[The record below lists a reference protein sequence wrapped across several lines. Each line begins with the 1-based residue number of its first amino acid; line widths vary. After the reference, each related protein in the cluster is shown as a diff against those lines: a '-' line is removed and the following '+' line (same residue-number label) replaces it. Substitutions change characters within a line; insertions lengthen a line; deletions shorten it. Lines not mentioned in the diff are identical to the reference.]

1 MVDTEI
7 KRDVTDDSD
16 TEKENIS
23 DAGSYDSAANNYEDV
38 ARISLCFALN
48 IERYLTRC
56 YDLFLHR
63 KSEIIEENI
72 DLTEA
77 CKMTLRGSINRY
89 KSSEYQSVFLTFAHV
104 ENRIDRLEAMLLK
117 ILLHKANVLSHSEF
131 LRASALYILAAY
143 DLKAMAGFNEAPEIV
158 VDAIAEAI
166 ASTQQRQYLILWI
179 PPSEYQ
185 AGELNE
191 FEP

>member
-1 MVDTEI
+1 MVDSEI
-7 KRDVTDDSD
+7 KQDVTDDSD

-23 DAGSYDSAANNYEDV
+23 DAGSNDSATSNYGDV
-38 ARISLCFALN
+38 VQISLCFAFN

-56 YDLFLHR
+56 YDIYLHR
-63 KSEIIEENI
+63 KSEIKEERLG
-72 DLTEA
+72 LTEA

-104 ENRIDRLEAMLLK
+104 ENRCNRLEATFHK

-143 DLKAMAGFNEAPEIV
+143 DLKAIAGFNEAPEIV
-158 VDAIAEAI
+158 VDIIAEAI
-166 ASTQQRQYLILWI
+166 ASTQQREYLILWI
-179 PPSEYQ
+179 PVTVYH

-191 FEP
+191 FED